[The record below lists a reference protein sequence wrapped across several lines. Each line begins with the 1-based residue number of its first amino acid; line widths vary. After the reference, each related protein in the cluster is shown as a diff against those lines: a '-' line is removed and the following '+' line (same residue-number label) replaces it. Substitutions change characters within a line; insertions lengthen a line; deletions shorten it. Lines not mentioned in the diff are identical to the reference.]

1 MAFSRRHQAQK
12 RQVSLLKR
20 ELDDLVRG
28 ICGAFLFGAPLLY
41 TMEVWWVGSS
51 ASPPWLLLALLLTLF
66 TVYLINR
73 TEGFRK
79 IHSHREGEAIANA
92 IEAVAIGLIC
102 AAITLIVLRQITA
115 QTNLSGAVGQI
126 VFESVPFSLG
136 VALANQFLGNS
147 ADAAPESSQPGSSQS
162 KAADAP
168 EHFFEDDDL
177 NETIADTG
185 ATLVGAMVI
194 AISIAPTDEVIV
206 LVAAVE
212 DSWLILIVMVSLLLS
227 YCIVFQANF
236 TQQGQRRLHQGW
248 FQKPLSETLFAYLVS
263 LAAAALMLVF
273 FKQIDLNT
281 PWDLAFREILI
292 LGFPA
297 TLGGAAGRL
306 AL

>member
-1 MAFSRRHQAQK
+1 MAFSRRHQAKK

-102 AAITLIVLRQITA
+102 AAVTLIVLRQITA
-115 QTNLSGAVGQI
+115 QTNLSGAIGQI
-126 VFESVPFSLG
+126 IFESVPFSLG

-147 ADAAPESSQPGSSQS
+147 ADAEPESSQPGSSQGED
-162 KAADAP
+162 ADAP

-263 LAAAALMLVF
+263 LVAAALMLVF

-292 LGFPA
+292 LGLPA